1 MSLSTV
7 FGTERA
13 SPDESGHWMSVSDLM
28 SGLMI
33 VFLFI
38 AVVFM
43 RHVAIERD
51 KIKEVAVTYQQNQTE
66 IWRALE
72 AEFATDLERWNAH
85 IDGST
90 LEVRFQNP
98 DVLFETGSSRLRP
111 AYEAILADFFP
122 RYLGVLGRFRDSI
135 EEVRIEGHTSSVW
148 NAGTNSD
155 VAYFKNMRL
164 SQDRTTATLEY
175 IQGLPAVTPEQ
186 EWIRRHVSAIGYS
199 SSRLVLDETGAEDPA
214 RSRRVTFRVVTNAET
229 QIRKILELEPAG

>member
-1 MSLSTV
+1 MSLSAV
-7 FGTERA
+7 FGTESA

-72 AEFATDLERWNAH
+72 AEFASDLERWNAH

-155 VAYFKNMRL
+155 MAYFKNMRL

-199 SSRLVLDETGAEDPA
+199 SSRLVLDENGAEDPA

-229 QIRKILELEPAG
+229 QIRKILELEPAR

>member
-1 MSLSTV
+1 MSLSGV
-7 FGTERA
+7 FGAQRA

-38 AVVFM
+38 AVIFM

-51 KIKEVAVTYQQNQTE
+51 KIKEVAVTYHQNQTE

-72 AEFATDLERWNAH
+72 AEFAKDLERWNAH
-85 IDGST
+85 IDGGT

-111 AYEAILADFFP
+111 AYQMVLADFFP

-148 NAGTNSD
+148 NSGTNSD

-164 SQDRTTATLEY
+164 SQDRTSAKLEY
-175 IQGLPAVTPEQ
+175 IQGLPETAPDH

-199 SSRLVLDETGAEDPA
+199 SSRLVVDVTGTEDPA
-214 RSRRVTFRVVTNAET
+214 RSRLVTFRVVTNAET
-229 QIRKILELEPAG
+229 QIRRILELGPAG

>member
-1 MSLSTV
+1 MSLSAV
-7 FGTERA
+7 FGKDRTN
-13 SPDESGHWMSVSDLM
+13 PDESSHWMSVSDLM

-51 KIKEVAVTYQQNQTE
+51 KIKEVAVTYHQNQTE

-98 DVLFETGSSRLRP
+98 DVLFEIGSSRLRP
-111 AYEAILADFFP
+111 AYEKVLADFFP
-122 RYLGVLGRFRDSI
+122 RYLAVVGRFRDSI
-135 EEVRIEGHTSSVW
+135 EEVRIEGHTSSAW
-148 NAGTNSD
+148 NSGTTTD
-155 VAYFKNMRL
+155 VAYFRNMRL

-175 IQGLPAVTPEQ
+175 IQGLPEVASEH

-199 SSRLVLDETGAEDPA
+199 SSRLVLDETGAENPA

-229 QIRKILELEPAG
+229 QIRRILDLEPVG

>member
-1 MSLSTV
+1 MSLSAV
-7 FGTERA
+7 FGAQGA
-13 SPDESGHWMSVSDLM
+13 SSDESGHWMSVSDLM

-43 RHVAIERD
+43 RHVAVERD

-111 AYEAILADFFP
+111 AYQMVLADFFP
-122 RYLGVLGRFRDSI
+122 RYLAVLGRFRDSI
-135 EEVRIEGHTSSVW
+135 EEVRIEGHTSSAW
-148 NAGTNSD
+148 NSGTNTD

-164 SQDRTTATLEY
+164 SQERTTATLEY
-175 IQGLPAVTPEQ
+175 IQALPEVATEH

-199 SSRLVLDETGAEDPA
+199 SSRVVVNAGGAEDPA
-214 RSRRVTFRVVTNAET
+214 RSRRVTFRGVTNAET
-229 QIRKILELEPAG
+229 QIRRILELEPAG